1 MSVHAAV
8 VSDLAQ
14 IRRSAPDVADSALAA
29 LALALASEMDG
40 DSSATSKS
48 MCAKALM
55 EALAAL
61 RALAP
66 PVQEADP
73 IDDIATQRKKR
84 RAAAAGDA
92 AAADMS
98 RS

>member
-1 MSVHAAV
+1 MNVRDAV
-8 VSDLAQ
+8 ESDLAQ
-14 IRRSAPDVADSALAA
+14 IRRSAPHVADSALAA
-29 LALALASEMDG
+29 LALSLAAEMDG
-40 DSSATSKS
+40 DNSATSKS

-55 EALAAL
+55 DALAEL
-61 RALAP
+61 RSLAP
-66 PVQEADP
+66 PMREADP

-92 AAADMS
+92 AASDMS